1 MAINTRIVNGSHTEI
16 YVGGG
21 NFITQA
27 APTNFHSFWS
37 SKILAADESAD
48 LFVEVTAARR
58 AQLEQSDAAWVRPPQ
73 CFIDQWNAAVGEY
86 GCYNEATGF
95 FELNGI
101 TDIPYAEAMEIYLH
115 RATNRSSL
123 SFQWG
128 EKYKARTTIGIPC
141 DSIRQNVALDQVMTM
156 NKYIQVLRLAQPDR
170 DEIPTRSVTQ
180 FVSGAPV
187 RRIVPIITDN
197 GVPKTSIASYHWNA
211 AFNNCYHLEYV
222 KIRCLGSSLS
232 LKGCPKFDMDC
243 LKYIVDN
250 AIGSDI
256 TITLHPDAYARVTD
270 DIFAAAAAKN
280 ITIATP

>member
-16 YVGGG
+16 YVGEG

-27 APTNFHSFWS
+27 APTNFHRFWS

-73 CFIDQWNAAVGEY
+73 CFIDQWNAAAGSY

-95 FELNGI
+95 FELNGLKDI
-101 TDIPYAEAMEIYLH
+101 TYAEAMEIYAVSAGWGANCSDSHPELTAKLFSGFQG
-115 RATNRSSL
+115 RTLLPARYQTEWVRMDNMFNGCPNLEAIRITRTGSIIPYRSVYAIFRNCTKL
-123 SFQWG
+123 KRVFDEIHYLEDNNTFQG
-128 EKYKARTTIGIPC
+128 CKALEDVRLRVSG
-141 DSIRQNVALDQVMTM
+141 SIRFADSP
-156 NKYIQVLRLAQPDR
+156 RL
-170 DEIPTRSVTQ
+170 
-180 FVSGAPV
+180 
-187 RRIVPIITDN
+187 
-197 GVPKTSIASYHWNA
+197 SIESIEYMV
-211 AFNNCYHLEYV
+211 NNNLAT
-222 KIRCLGSSLS
+222 K
-232 LKGCPKFDMDC
+232 
-243 LKYIVDN
+243 
-250 AIGSDI
+250 AI

>member
-27 APTNFHSFWS
+27 APTNFHRFWS
-37 SKILAADESAD
+37 SKILAVDESAD

-58 AQLEQSDAAWVRPPQ
+58 AQLEQSDDAWVRPPQ
-73 CFIDQWNAAVGEY
+73 CFIDQWNATAGEY

-101 TDIPYAEAMEIYLH
+101 NGIPYAEAMEIYSCSAHVALSH
-115 RATNRSSL
+115 TNSISAARAIIGNAPCRTLLPLRLLTSSANLSEFYSGCKAEIIRVTYGQTLWTSSL
-123 SFQWG
+123 
-128 EKYKARTTIGIPC
+128 Y
-141 DSIRQNVALDQVMTM
+141 
-156 NKYIQVLRLAQPDR
+156 
-170 DEIPTRSVTQ
+170 
-180 FVSGAPV
+180 
-187 RRIVPIITDN
+187 
-197 GVPKTSIASYHWNA
+197 A
-211 AFNNCYHLEYV
+211 AFNDCTKLRRIENDIYCSVNSFVMAFRHCYALEYLH
-222 KIRCLGSSLS
+222 LGSLSYSLDLSDCSKLS
-232 LKGCPKFDMDC
+232 LDSISF
-243 LKYIVDN
+243 LIAN
-250 AIGSDI
+250 RSGSSAI